1 MPRIFMTRGDSEAFK
16 RDGLIR
22 IAYGFDKDLSKF
34 PDLTAIA
41 EAIFAEGATT
51 RRNAGGSAGQLY
63 RFAKIMAVG
72 SRVLTYDK
80 KRRVYLVGEITSD
93 YQFDPKQSSDVGMH
107 TRKVKWIGEVARDAL
122 SPAARNTLGS
132 LQTVFEPQEYV
143 YNEIDAALRGEKTSA
158 AGSTPPKKG
167 TTAAIV
173 PAIAASE
180 ADDLD
185 LIRRDVDSRAQEL
198 IKDKIAALDWEDMQD
213 LVAAILRAMGYK
225 TRVSAPG
232 ADRGRD
238 ILASPDGLGLSP
250 PRIKVEVK
258 HRQNAMGAPEL
269 RSFIGGLR
277 GDDRGLYVSTG
288 GFTREAQYEAE
299 RAHIPVAMLDLD
311 DLAELLVQHY
321 DAIDADGRAL
331 VPLKRVFFPV

>member
-1 MPRIFMTRGDSEAFK
+1 MARLFMTRGDFEAFQ

-22 IAYGFDKDLSKF
+22 IAYGFKQDLSKF
-34 PDLTAIA
+34 QDRESLC
-41 EAIFAEGATT
+41 EAIIAAGNDN
-51 RRNAGGSAGQLY
+51 RRNAGAAAGQMF
-63 RFAKIMAVG
+63 RFAKLMAIG
-72 SRVLTYDK
+72 NRVLTYDK
-80 KRRVYLVGEITSD
+80 KRRVYLVGEIASD
-93 YQFDPKQSSDVGMH
+93 YEFDPKQSPTAVGNH
-107 TRKVKWIGEVARDAL
+107 VRKVKWIGEVSRDAL
-122 SPAARNTLGS
+122 SPAARNSLGS
-132 LQTVFEPQEYV
+132 LQTVFEPDDSV
-143 YNEIDAALRGEKTSA
+143 FDEIDAALRSDKPATP
-158 AGSTPPKKG
+158 TTRPPKNG
-167 TTAAIV
+167 TAAVV
-173 PAIAASE
+173 PVVAHE

-185 LIRRDVDSRAQEL
+185 LIRRDVDNRAQEL
-198 IKDKIAALDWEDMQD
+198 IKDKINALDWEDMQD

-225 TRVSAPG
+225 TRVSDRG
-232 ADRGRD
+232 SDRGRD

-258 HRQNAMGAPEL
+258 HRQNAMGAPDL

-299 RAHIPVAMLDLD
+299 RSTIHLALLDLD

-331 VPLKRVFFPV
+331 VPLKRVFFPA